1 MLQSMR
7 AILQSMRA
15 VPAFAAHAPAAS
27 PLACRA
33 VVSPNRWVLCRV
45 YRGHKQDV
53 LDLCWSKTQVR
64 AELCIERNH
73 SVVCRTAWLFPG
85 LPGLDGSLVLSCQ
98 LSGAF
103 VWLAV
108 PALGSPRLFPAL
120 LLHLRPALVSP
131 ALSVCPPHTSCC
143 GRPWAKPGQNR
154 GAATAKPL
162 CPHCLSSCPASYPS
176 TTQFLLSAS
185 MDKTVRL
192 WHVSMDE
199 CLRVFK

>member
-33 VVSPNRWVLCRV
+33 VVSPNCWVLCRV

-85 LPGLDGSLVLSCQ
+85 LPGLDGSLVLSCR
-98 LSGAF
+98 LSGAC

-108 PALGSPRLFPAL
+108 PALDSPLLSFPLFSCTPIGYSSL
-120 LLHLRPALVSP
+120 LPF
-131 ALSVCPPHTSCC
+131 LSVFRTVLAVSVH
-143 GRPWAKPGQNR
+143 GQNR

-162 CPHCLSSCPASYPS
+162 CPHCLLSSCPASYPS

-199 CLRVFK
+199 CLRIFK